1 MDWFPIVFGTF
12 KGLVLITGMFF
23 AVKWH
28 YDQGKKGKVRE
39 MRAVLRA
46 TGMVTAV
53 FMLSLVGLVLATFA
67 LGRALGMDLSFS

>member
-12 KGLVLITGMFF
+12 KGLVLVTGMFF

-39 MRAVLRA
+39 MRTVLRA

-53 FMLSLVGLVLATFA
+53 FMLSLVGLALATLA
-67 LGRALGMDLSFS
+67 LGRTLGMDLSL

>member
-1 MDWFPIVFGTF
+1 
-12 KGLVLITGMFF
+12 MFF